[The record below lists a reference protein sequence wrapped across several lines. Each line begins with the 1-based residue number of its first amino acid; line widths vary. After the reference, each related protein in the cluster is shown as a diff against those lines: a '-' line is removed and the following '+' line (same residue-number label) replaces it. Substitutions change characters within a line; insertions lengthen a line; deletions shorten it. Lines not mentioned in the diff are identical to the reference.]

1 MFECLG
7 LSRTVWEG
15 LGGSVRAGFE
25 VSQSH
30 TGSLF
35 LPPADQTR
43 VLSYCFGSMPASV
56 TATPLPAMMKPSL

>member
-15 LGGSVRAGFE
+15 LDVSVRAGFE
-25 VSQSH
+25 VSQSP

-35 LPPADQTR
+35 LPPADETQ
-43 VLSYCFGSMPASV
+43 VLSYYSGCMPASLA
-56 TATPLPAMMKPSL
+56 ATLLPTMMKPIL